1 MNDNEIMSKL
11 LNIQESLNTAM
22 LAMYGDDMEDGSV
35 LQEGLDFSKMRDAM
49 HSHFNPEKLRQSL
62 DPAKLKAA
70 MQKAGMTDVG
80 AFIKMAVQKG
90 FIEKLKK

>member
-1 MNDNEIMSKL
+1 MNDNEIISKL
-11 LNIQESLNTAM
+11 LNIQESINVAM
-22 LAMYGDDMEDGSV
+22 LALYGDDMEDGST

-80 AFIKMAVQKG
+80 AFIKLAIQKG
-90 FIEKLKK
+90 FIEKLKR